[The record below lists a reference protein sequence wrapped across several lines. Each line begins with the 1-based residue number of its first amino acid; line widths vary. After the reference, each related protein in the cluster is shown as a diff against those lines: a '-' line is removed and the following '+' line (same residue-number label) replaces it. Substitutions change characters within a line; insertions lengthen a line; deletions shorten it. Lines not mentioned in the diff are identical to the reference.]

1 MSVHPSHADPVLVL
15 AALQNVGGLVHAT
28 QRERGAASVFLA
40 SNGTTFRDRLDT
52 YRAATDEALIA
63 TVEGAIVELAENST
77 NESVFELAEHM
88 VGRLGSIRNRIDR
101 QEISA
106 KEAIEYHTDLNEA
119 LLVLAGVLVER
130 VHHVPSR
137 ARMVALLAL
146 MRAKELAG
154 AERALLALVI
164 TEDRFGPSS
173 MLWSFALITAQEVL
187 LRIAQHTTDESA
199 RNELAKLDQHPSV
212 INTADMETVLL
223 TNGVSDFGLDPRT
236 WFEEMTARVDL
247 MAALEAHEVASIA
260 EELRLESP
268 SDSVYNDRDAHV
280 ADALSATVAAMRNLR
295 GSVDKVLRGQTSLR
309 EFVRNRGAALAEA
322 EQRLA
327 TALRTEEL
335 AELARRDDLTS
346 LLNRGAI
353 EARIEHALTHQ
364 RGAETVVVMMLDL
377 DHFKVIN
384 DNLGHIAGDALL
396 QAVANRLRQ
405 VVRSSDVVARV
416 GGDEFV
422 ILASS
427 IESLEQAAQS
437 AERILERIAE
447 PYQIQGRDLLITASI
462 GVAAASPTHTTARL
476 LRDADLASY
485 RAKSSGRNRVSLY
498 DEAMRSKARWIDR
511 AEKRLR
517 NGLEANEFV
526 AWFQPIMDLETG
538 HAVATEALAR
548 WDTGQDVLPAG
559 QFIPAAQDA
568 GLLPEVDEAVLQSV
582 LRNMPLLGERPPAI
596 SINVSD
602 LQLRQP
608 QFATTLLRQFAS
620 HDVSPHD
627 VWVEITEHLP
637 LSADVAV
644 QNLEQLRQLGFTIV
658 LDDFGS
664 GFSALSVLQTL
675 PIDVLKLDGG
685 FIQTLATD
693 PRTQVVVESVVRI
706 ASTLGMRT
714 VAECVESEEQLA
726 ILRDLGCDMAQGFF
740 IAHPAAPAP
749 LDAPLKLDQIHA
761 PTVGT

>member
-63 TVEGAIVELAENST
+63 TVEGAIVELAENAT
-77 NESVFELAEHM
+77 NGSVFELAEHM

-223 TNGVSDFGLDPRT
+223 TNGVSDFGLDPCT

-260 EELRLESP
+260 EELRPESP
-268 SDSVYNDRDAHV
+268 SDSVYDDRDAHV
-280 ADALSATVAAMRNLR
+280 ADALSATVAAMKNLR
-295 GSVDKVLRGQTSLR
+295 GSVDKVRRGQTSLR
-309 EFVRNRGAALAEA
+309 EFVRNRGAALA

-335 AELARRDDLTS
+335 AELARRDDLTG

-353 EARIEHALTHQ
+353 EARIEHALSHQ

-447 PYQIQGRDLLITASI
+447 PYQ
-462 GVAAASPTHTTARL
+462 
-476 LRDADLASY
+476 
-485 RAKSSGRNRVSLY
+485 
-498 DEAMRSKARWIDR
+498 
-511 AEKRLR
+511 
-517 NGLEANEFV
+517 
-526 AWFQPIMDLETG
+526 TG
-538 HAVATEALAR
+538 
-548 WDTGQDVLPAG
+548 
-559 QFIPAAQDA
+559 
-568 GLLPEVDEAVLQSV
+568 S
-582 LRNMPLLGERPPAI
+582 RPP
-596 SINVSD
+596 D
-602 LQLRQP
+602 HRQHWRRRS
-608 QFATTLLRQFAS
+608 L
-620 HDVSPHD
+620 PHA
-627 VWVEITEHLP
+627 HHC
-637 LSADVAV
+637 
-644 QNLEQLRQLGFTIV
+644 
-658 LDDFGS
+658 
-664 GFSALSVLQTL
+664 
-675 PIDVLKLDGG
+675 
-685 FIQTLATD
+685 
-693 PRTQVVVESVVRI
+693 
-706 ASTLGMRT
+706 ST
-714 VAECVESEEQLA
+714 SS
-726 ILRDLGCDMAQGFF
+726 
-740 IAHPAAPAP
+740 
-749 LDAPLKLDQIHA
+749 
-761 PTVGT
+761 